1 MRIELPGV
9 GIGAIALAVMGL
21 VGAPTGSADP
31 GTLVLIERATTD
43 EIIDIGAPGDSTGDV
58 LTFANE
64 VFDAAN
70 QDRVGS
76 DQGACT
82 RIIPSVSWD
91 CRWTLSLSD
100 GQIMVQGPF
109 FDRADSVLAIVG
121 GTGRYANAQG
131 EMDLAH
137 IVPDDSSYRFTYR
150 II

>member
-1 MRIELPGV
+1 MRIELPGI
-9 GIGAIALAVMGL
+9 GSGAIALVAVGL
-21 VGAPTGSADP
+21 VAAPAASADP
-31 GTLVLIERATTD
+31 ATLVLIERASTD
-43 EIIDIGAPGDSTGDV
+43 QVIDIGAPGDSTGDV

-70 QDRVGS
+70 ENRVGS

-82 RIIPSVSWD
+82 RILPGVSWD

-109 FDRADSVLAIVG
+109 FDHADSVLAIVG
-121 GTGRYANAQG
+121 GTGRYADARG
-131 EMDLAH
+131 EMQLTH

-150 II
+150 VI